1 MITYGELSIRVLAD
15 KEEISGPNEIGL
27 SDRFYELQLKLEEW
41 LANEMG
47 TEFPEFD
54 FTVLAL

>member
-1 MITYGELSIRVLAD
+1 MVIYGKISIRVFADEREINGPDELA
-15 KEEISGPNEIGL
+15 L
-27 SDRFYELQLKLEEW
+27 SDRLHELEIKVDEW

-54 FTVLAL
+54 FTVEGG

>member
-1 MITYGELSIRVLAD
+1 MVIYGDISIRVLAD
-15 KEEISGPNEIGL
+15 QEEIDGPNELAL
-27 SDRFYELQLKLEEW
+27 STRFYALQVLLENW

-54 FTVLAL
+54 FVVE